1 MLGDMNQSLP
11 PSGWYPD
18 PAGSSDERFWDG
30 VNWSQSTRPSAPTA
44 PAPHG
49 QGEPAGHPGAAASPY
64 GAGAY
69 PYGQAPTPGAPG
81 QYQAGYYGAPM
92 APQPAMFV
100 AGWWWR
106 LLAYLLD
113 AFILSVPVSLLQNRF
128 LLPAM
133 DAYTEW
139 LIAISRGGPVPPF
152 PPELLNALV
161 WSTLA
166 STAIW
171 IVYRTVMV
179 GWKGASLGQLICGM
193 RVIKDGDQ
201 SLGVP
206 SWGVAAGRAALA
218 MVLFSIPLV
227 GLINGLW
234 PLFNDKRQT
243 LHDLAVGT
251 VVLKKR

>member
-1 MLGDMNQSLP
+1 MNQSLP

-18 PAGSSDERFWDG
+18 PAGSGDERFWDG
-30 VNWSQSTRPSAPTA
+30 VNWSQSTRPKASA
-44 PAPHG
+44 G
-49 QGEPAGHPGAAASPY
+49 PGAAPQWQGS
-64 GAGAY
+64 GAGAPGPSPSY
-69 PYGQAPTPGAPG
+69 PAGGAAHTYGQAPIPGAMG
-81 QYQAGYYGAPM
+81 GYSSAYYGQSM

-106 LLAYLLD
+106 LLAYILD

-133 DAYTEW
+133 DAYTDW
-139 LIAISRGGPVPPF
+139 LIAISQGGPIPPF
-152 PPELLNALV
+152 PPELLNALL
-161 WSTLA
+161 WSTLLSA
-166 STAIW
+166 VVW
-171 IVYRTVMV
+171 IAYRTVMV
-179 GWKGASLGQLICGM
+179 GWKGASAGQLICGM
-193 RVIKDGDQ
+193 RVIRDGDQ

-206 SWGVAAGRAALA
+206 SWGVAAGRAVLA